1 MSDLQVKIRVLEAHG
16 LSRGDVG
23 KNSSDPFVV
32 AKFRGLGKIMTS
44 VQTSVIHNTLNPVW
58 NQDLTLYPK
67 NNNEILLLKVYDHDA
82 LSKNN
87 LLGMVEIPLERFF
100 QQGLQDNWVQLM
112 NRKGSWKS
120 LVGGHPTWFSVPGQ
134 LHVQLWFGLANQT
147 VQTGLAPLQSN
158 AYVSQQGLGQQQYAQ
173 QGLGQQGLVGQ
184 QQYGQQGLG
193 QQGLVGQ
200 QGLGQQGLVGQQYGQ
215 QGLGQQGLV
224 GQQGLGQQGFVQPQ
238 YSQQQF
244 AQQPAQFNKEASQTF
259 VSGFNP
265 VLAPSTWKAQQ
276 TTSTSTTFVG
286 TPNATSSF

>member
-32 AKFRGLGKIMTS
+32 AKFRGLGKMMNS

-58 NQDLTLYPK
+58 NQELTLYPK

-100 QQGLQDNWVQLM
+100 QQGAQDNWVQLM

-134 LHVQLWFGLANQT
+134 LHVQLWFGLSSQSG
-147 VQTGLAPLQSN
+147 VSTGLANQQN
-158 AYVSQQGLGQQQYAQ
+158 AFLTGQQQYGQQNLLGQQQYAQQNVGLGQQNLGLGQQQYAQ
-173 QGLGQQGLVGQ
+173 QNTGLGQQQYFQ
-184 QQYGQQGLG
+184 QPSVNAQQGNFVPG
-193 QQGLVGQ
+193 A
-200 QGLGQQGLVGQQYGQ
+200 QY
-215 QGLGQQGLV
+215 
-224 GQQGLGQQGFVQPQ
+224 
-238 YSQQQF
+238 
-244 AQQPAQFNKEASQTF
+244 NKEASQTF
-259 VSGFNP
+259 ISGFNP
-265 VLAPSTWKAQQ
+265 VLAPATWKAQQ
-276 TTSTSTTFVG
+276 QTTTTTFVG
-286 TPNATSSF
+286 TPSATSSF

>member
-32 AKFRGLGKIMTS
+32 AKFRGLGKMMTS

-67 NNNEILLLKVYDHDA
+67 NNTDILLLKVYDHDA

-100 QQGLQDNWVQLM
+100 QQGTQDNWVQLM

-147 VQTGLAPLQSN
+147 LQSTGLAPQSN
-158 AYVSQQGLGQQQYAQ
+158 AFVT
-173 QGLGQQGLVGQ
+173 
-184 QQYGQQGLG
+184 
-193 QQGLVGQ
+193 
-200 QGLGQQGLVGQQYGQ
+200 GQQYQGQ
-215 QGLGQQGLV
+215 Q
-224 GQQGLGQQGFVQPQ
+224 LGQQGFVQQGLAQQQ
-238 YSQQQF
+238 YGQQLGQQGLAQQQYGQHLGQQGLVQQGLAQQGQHLGQQGLVQQGLTQQQF
-244 AQQPAQFNKEASQTF
+244 TQPAVYNKDATQTF

-265 VLAPSTWKAQQ
+265 VLAPATWKAQQ
-276 TTSTSTTFVG
+276 QTTTTFIGTPSSTTSF
-286 TPNATSSF
+286 